1 VANVIL
7 SSTDKWDKGVRL
19 NKDVKKDN
27 SLKKSMIFSF
37 SLIGQIGFATALP
50 LVIFGLFG
58 RYLDGKLET
67 TPYLFLTGILF
78 ATIQIY
84 FYIRSIVKRAMKN
97 FE

>member
-1 VANVIL
+1 MKNE
-7 SSTDKWDKGVRL
+7 G
-19 NKDVKKDN
+19 KKDD

-58 RYLDGKLET
+58 RYLDSKFGT
-67 TPYLFLTGILF
+67 TPYLFLAGILL

-84 FYIRSIVKRAMKN
+84 FYIRKIVRGAIQEFNKD
-97 FE
+97 